1 MKLVDLVFL
10 HSKEEE
16 IISFKRF
23 TKYNINVFLH
33 DFK

>member
-1 MKLVDLVFL
+1 MKLGELVFL
-10 HSKEEE
+10 DSKEEE

-23 TKYNINVFLH
+23 TKYNIIVFLN